1 MSRIYKYND
10 DPAEAFLKY
19 MSMNP
24 HCGEV
29 GAKRLPLDTNR
40 PDDNCPGENDIPDE

>member
-1 MSRIYKYND
+1 MNRIYKYND

-19 MSMNP
+19 MPANP
-24 HCGEV
+24 HCG

-40 PDDNCPGENDIPDE
+40 PDDNCTGENDIPDE